1 MSALNYRE
9 NVEALK
15 REVDELERLTS
26 DEQSSMDHI
35 LGKAER
41 ALGAQRSVGT
51 TSLAAKRTSLTSRQP
66 ERRPVP
72 PAAPPAAHHQR
83 PVPASGRAVVGAID
97 SGVDVRAAMSAA
109 LHAEGWSVA
118 QVRAAM
124 FATNGASMEATRG
137 WLQSM
142 PRSNAAVSLGTTA
155 QQPHVHTAGELALK
169 RRDVAG
175 SALNAARSQRQP
187 LLAHSQVPS
196 VAPLNESP
204 LRLGH
209 PIVDPR
215 LAHCAATP
223 SSTTPAR
230 SVQSMSTIVA
240 LEPTRAAP
248 SAHKVQA
255 AITSEMTRATPAIG
269 FDAFEAQTMTA
280 RGIPLSAACQSTPP
294 HLSSS
299 SSVPNVSIQIR
310 DGRGMVHHLGGKLF
324 HEHDTLKAV
333 VMEYFR
339 LFPQTPS
346 PRIGCDVR
354 LVVPWL
360 QCSYSHEQ
368 LSTVTLRDASLCPT
382 ATVVLQVAK
391 HV

>member
-26 DEQSSMDHI
+26 DEQSSMAHI

-72 PAAPPAAHHQR
+72 PAAPPAAHQR
-83 PVPASGRAVVGAID
+83 PVPASGRAVVGVTD

-137 WLQSM
+137 WLQFM
-142 PRSNAAVSLGTTA
+142 PRSNAVVTLGTTA
-155 QQPHVHTAGELALK
+155 QQPHVHTEGELSPK

-175 SALNAARSQRQP
+175 SALNAARRQRQP
-187 LLAHSQVPS
+187 LLARSQAPS
-196 VAPLNESP
+196 VAPQNETP

-215 LAHCAATP
+215 LAHCAVTP
-223 SSTTPAR
+223 SPTTPAT

-248 SAHKVQA
+248 SAHKVQP
-255 AITSEMTRATPAIG
+255 AITSEMSRATPAIG

-280 RGIPLSAACQSTPP
+280 WGIPLSAACQSTPS

-310 DGRGMVHHLGGKLF
+310 DGRGIVHHLGGKLF

-339 LFPQTPS
+339 LYPQTPS